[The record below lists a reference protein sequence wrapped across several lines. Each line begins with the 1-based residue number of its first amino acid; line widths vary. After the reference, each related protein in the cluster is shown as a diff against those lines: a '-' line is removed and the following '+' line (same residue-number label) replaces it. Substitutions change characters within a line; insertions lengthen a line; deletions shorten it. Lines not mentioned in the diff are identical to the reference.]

1 MPSSISTPQSPGDSK
16 NDSTDVRSKNK
27 DHEENIDD
35 TDDEDNVDIVNI
47 NVGVLGHVDSGKTSL
62 VKALSTLLSTAALDK
77 SQQSR
82 QRGMTLDLGFSC
94 FFLNQVP
101 PQIADA
107 AATAA
112 AAAAAQQKTSSSSNK
127 TSNNSKQGNKRKQR
141 VQITLV
147 DCPGHA
153 SLIRTIIGAAQII
166 DMVLLVVDAVKG
178 WQAQTT
184 ECLVLAELLPTR
196 SNSANATSLVVALNK
211 TDAIL
216 GPVSERS
223 TKLEQAK
230 RDIWERLKTTR
241 YANAPIVGVAACV
254 GGEKVAAITNSS
266 STANANNSVHS
277 LSSTTTATPTPENT
291 TSLASAPIST
301 ANETYNLPELIR
313 VLSESLPVPKRFLLQ
328 QQQQQQQKPDD
339 NNKKD
344 SSSSTST
351 SKSPPFYYSIDHC
364 FSIRG
369 RGTVLTGT
377 VLRGS
382 VHLNQVLEFPTL
394 GRLER
399 KVKSMQMFQ
408 RNVAVANA
416 GDRVGICVTS
426 LDSKLLERGMAA
438 QPGSV
443 PLLSAVLCLVR
454 KVPYYTSGP
463 LMSGSKFHVSVG
475 HTTVMATVTFWGAR
489 ELATAATKSSSRKS
503 TLDNNDFPSIQY
515 DFTQDYLQQDR
526 LLDSLQDGSND
537 DNDDDDQKSRKQET
551 GLMQWALL
559 DLATPIYCPLDSLVI
574 GSRLDLAATNE
585 SSSTSTPSTNTSSTT
600 AALATT
606 AVTTCRLAFSGRL
619 LTPLQLDSNNPA
631 DSGNA
636 LSRIRLYNYKER
648 RGVISKLGD
657 AHRRNDDG
665 KTVRYEVFGSDLF
678 KKETNMKAFIGMK
691 VQVESTSGS
700 SKQKN
705 KKQQEGGTDT
715 VTTTTTTTTICDQ
728 STVTGG
734 RGGDV
739 GEIKSSYGTD
749 GKFRVFFPAGTEAK
763 EGDVLVLKFQ
773 RFLHDKTKAMHQ
785 SNAFLKL
792 APARPGTRLE
802 KEKKSKKQAAVT
814 PIIPAGVCTTGEVVS
829 VKGDVVVG
837 QENGGVKKLNM
848 AIVSGFFDPKVNVKE
863 HLYQVKI
870 PFTGE
875 QGTIVGPFGKAGKV
889 KVSFPSGISESAVG
903 SKAELLIKPK

>member
-1 MPSSISTPQSPGDSK
+1 
-16 NDSTDVRSKNK
+16 
-27 DHEENIDD
+27 
-35 TDDEDNVDIVNI
+35 
-47 NVGVLGHVDSGKTSL
+47 
-62 VKALSTLLSTAALDK
+62 
-77 SQQSR
+77 
-82 QRGMTLDLGFSC
+82 
-94 FFLNQVP
+94 
-101 PQIADA
+101 
-107 AATAA
+107 
-112 AAAAAQQKTSSSSNK
+112 
-127 TSNNSKQGNKRKQR
+127 
-141 VQITLV
+141 
-147 DCPGHA
+147 
-153 SLIRTIIGAAQII
+153 
-166 DMVLLVVDAVKG
+166 
-178 WQAQTT
+178 
-184 ECLVLAELLPTR
+184 
-196 SNSANATSLVVALNK
+196 
-211 TDAIL
+211 
-216 GPVSERS
+216 VSERPA
-223 TKLEQAK
+223 KLQQAK
-230 RDIWERLKTTR
+230 RDVWERLKATR
-241 YANAPIVGVAACV
+241 YAHAPIVGVAACV
-254 GGEKVAAITNSS
+254 GGEKVAAITSS
-266 STANANNSVHS
+266 SSNNTSSVSSHSFKTA
-277 LSSTTTATPTPENT
+277 TTTTTTTTTTTPGETST
-291 TSLASAPIST
+291 ASLASAPMST

-313 VLSESLPVPKRFLLQ
+313 VLSESLPVPKLLFLQ
-328 QQQQQQQKPDD
+328 QHQKPVDG

-344 SSSSTST
+344 STSTSTQSSSTS
-351 SKSPPFYYSIDHC
+351 SPPFYYSIDHC

-408 RNVAVANA
+408 RNVAMAHA

-443 PLLSAVLCLVR
+443 PLLSAVLALVR

-489 ELATAATKSSSRKS
+489 ELAAATAMKRQQQEVSSSSNNNNISALGK
-503 TLDNNDFPSIQY
+503 NDFPSIQY
-515 DFTQDYLQQDR
+515 DFTQDYIQQDR
-526 LLDSLQDGSND
+526 LLDSLEVGNND
-537 DNDDDDQKSRKQET
+537 NGEDRKSRKQET
-551 GLMQWALL
+551 GLLQWALL

-585 SSSTSTPSTNTSSTT
+585 SSSTQSTPSNNASSTT
-600 AALATT
+600 ALATT

-619 LTPLQLDSNNPA
+619 LTPVNDSNNPA
-631 DSGNA
+631 ESGNA

-691 VQVESTSGS
+691 VQVETTSGS

-705 KKQQEGGTDT
+705 KKQQDGGGTG
-715 VTTTTTTTTICDQ
+715 TTTTTTTTVSDQ
-728 STVTGG
+728 SLLPKGAGTGG

-785 SNAFLKL
+785 SNAFLQL

-802 KEKKSKKQAAVT
+802 KEKKSKNKQVAAAA
-814 PIIPAGVCTTGEVVS
+814 PSLHAGIKTIGVVVS
-829 VKGDVVVG
+829 VKGDVVVEEG
-837 QENGGVKKLNM
+837 TNNGDVKKLNM
-848 AIVSGFFDPKVNVKE
+848 AIVSGFFDPQVNVKE

-870 PFTGE
+870 PSTGE